1 MGNGLPA
8 NPVSEK
14 ALTCKL
20 FYDKVYTSMPPGK
33 SAEQGESKMLDSRLL
48 EILACPKCKGDLEYD
63 QKNAKLI
70 CHACRL
76 KYDIKDD
83 IPIMLIDQAEKF

>member
-1 MGNGLPA
+1 
-8 NPVSEK
+8 
-14 ALTCKL
+14 
-20 FYDKVYTSMPPGK
+20 
-33 SAEQGESKMLDSRLL
+33 MLDSRLL
-48 EILACPKCKGDLEYD
+48 EILACPKCNGDLEYD